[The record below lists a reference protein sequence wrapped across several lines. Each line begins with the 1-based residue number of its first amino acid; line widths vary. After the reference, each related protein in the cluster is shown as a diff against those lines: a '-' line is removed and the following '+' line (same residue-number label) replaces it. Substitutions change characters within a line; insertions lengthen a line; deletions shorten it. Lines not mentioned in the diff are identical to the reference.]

1 MILLLLSILFPL
13 VFGAFVIGRRGGRV
27 GMLALAGGGVSLLI
41 NLATVLFARGG
52 VSIDVGTFRFALE
65 LDSLPRMLMAL
76 APALF
81 LLTFVFLL
89 DTGKNDTKR
98 ARLFGFF
105 FLTLGA
111 LNAVYAS
118 ANLLTFYMFF
128 EIVSLLSF
136 PLVLHNGTERARRAA
151 LIYIGFSFT
160 GTALVLGGMK
170 LAGMEAIEAFT
181 AGGVALSE
189 PHNQLAFL
197 LIALGFGCKAGLY
210 PLSAWMIPA
219 SNESPVSVGA
229 LLSGVVAVMGVLGIV
244 RVSYQ
249 VFGAALLSGGWAQTV
264 LISLACLTAL
274 MGAMLA
280 YREPVLKKRLAYSS
294 ISQLACALIGFLTF
308 TELGFIGGVLQ
319 VFFHAC
325 AKSGLFFSAGVV
337 QEQTGFLRVSEFK
350 GIGRDMPLTMG
361 CFTLLSLSVI
371 GLPPFSGFAAL
382 WELGRGALAF
392 GGTLGRLCV
401 ASMLLSA
408 LLSAGAF
415 LPIAADAFFPGKDFF
430 ACVVGPRTVGWRA
443 MVPILILLAAV
454 LVFGVFP
461 GVFSGVGERL
471 FTTIGGGL
479 S

>member
-1 MILLLLSILFPL
+1 MVLLLLSILFPMC
-13 VFGAFVIGRRGGRV
+13 FGVFVIGRRGGRV
-27 GMLALAGGGVSLLI
+27 GALALGGIVISLMI
-41 NLATVLFARGG
+41 NISALLFARGG
-52 VSIDVGTFRFALE
+52 LSVYVGTFLFALA

-76 APALF
+76 APVLF

-89 DTGKNDTKR
+89 GAGKNDAKR

-128 EIVSLLSF
+128 EVVSLLSF
-136 PLVLHNGTERARRAA
+136 PLVLHDGTERARRAA

-170 LAGMEAIEAFT
+170 LAGMEAIESFT

-197 LIALGFGCKAGLY
+197 LLALGFGCKAGLY
-210 PLSAWMIPA
+210 PLSAWMVPA

-249 VFGAALLSGGWAQTV
+249 VFGAERLSGGWAQTV

-280 YREPVLKKRLAYSS
+280 YREPILKKRLAYSS
-294 ISQLACALIGFLTF
+294 ISQLSYALIGFLTF
-308 TELGFIGGVLQ
+308 TKLGFIGGVLQ

-325 AKSGLFFSAGVV
+325 AKSGLFFSAGAV
-337 QEQTGFLRVSEFK
+337 QEQTGFLRVSEMK

-361 CFTLLSLSVI
+361 CFALLSLSIV
-371 GLPPFSGFAAL
+371 GLPPLGGFAAL
-382 WELGRGALAF
+382 WELSRGAF
-392 GGTLGRLCV
+392 VYGGALGSLCV
-401 ASMLLSA
+401 AVMLLSA

-415 LPIAADAFFPGKDFF
+415 LPVAASAFFPGKDFF
-430 ACVVGPRTVGWRA
+430 ACVNGPRLVGWR
-443 MVPILILLAAV
+443 VLIPILVLSAAV
-454 LVFGVFP
+454 LVFGIFP

-471 FTTIGGGL
+471 FATISGGM

>member
-13 VFGAFVIGRRGGRV
+13 IFGVFVLSRRGGRV
-27 GMLALAGGGVSLLI
+27 GILSLAGCVVSLLI
-41 NLATVLFARGG
+41 NIAAVLFAHGG
-52 VSIDVGTFRFALE
+52 VSMYVGTFLFALE

-76 APALF
+76 APVLF
-81 LLTFVFLL
+81 LLTFIFLL
-89 DTGKNDTKR
+89 DTDQSDVNR

-136 PLVLHNGTERARRAA
+136 PLVLHDGTERARRAA

-170 LAGMEAIEAFT
+170 LAGMESIEAFT
-181 AGGVALSE
+181 VGGVTLSE

-197 LIALGFGCKAGLY
+197 LLVLGFGCKAGLY
-210 PLSAWMIPA
+210 PLSAWMVPA

-249 VFGAALLSGGWAQTV
+249 VFGVSLLSGGWAQTV
-264 LISLACLTAL
+264 SIALACLTAL

-280 YREPVLKKRLAYSS
+280 YKEPVLKKRLAYSS
-294 ISQLACALIGFLTF
+294 ISQLSYALIGFLTF
-308 TELGFIGGVLQ
+308 TQIGFIGGVLQ

-325 AKSGLFFSAGVV
+325 AKSGLFFSAGAV
-337 QEQTGFLRVSEFK
+337 QEQTGFLRVSDYK
-350 GIGRDMPLTMG
+350 GVGRDMPLTMG

-371 GLPPFSGFAAL
+371 GLPPLGGFAAL
-382 WELGRGALAF
+382 WELSRGAAAL
-392 GGTLGRLCV
+392 GGALGSLCV
-401 ASMLLSA
+401 AVMLLSS
-408 LLSAGAF
+408 LLSAGTF
-415 LPIAADAFFPGKDFF
+415 LPIAANAFFPGKDFF
-430 ACVVGPRTVGWRA
+430 ACVKGPRVIGWR
-443 MVPILILLAAV
+443 VLIPILILSAAV
-454 LVFGVFP
+454 VVLGVFP
-461 GVFSGVGERL
+461 GVFSDLGEQL
-471 FTTIGGGL
+471 FTTVSGGL

>member
-1 MILLLLSILFPL
+1 MVLLLLSILFPL
-13 VFGAFVIGRRGGRV
+13 IFGVYVISRHGGRV
-27 GMLALAGGGVSLLI
+27 GALALAGGSVSLLLNI
-41 NLATVLFARGG
+41 LTVLFARGG
-52 VSIDVGTFRFALE
+52 VSMYIGTFLFALE
-65 LDSLPRMLMAL
+65 LDELPRMLMAL
-76 APALF
+76 APVLF
-81 LLTFVFLL
+81 LITFVFLL
-89 DTGKNDTKR
+89 DTGKNDANR
-98 ARLFGFF
+98 ARLYGFF

-136 PLVLHNGTERARRAA
+136 PLVLHDGTERARRAA

-170 LAGMEAIEAFT
+170 LAGMEAIEAFV

-197 LIALGFGCKAGLY
+197 LLALGFGCKAGLY
-210 PLSAWMIPA
+210 PLSAWMVPA

-249 VFGAALLSGGWAQTV
+249 VFGAALLAGGWAQNL
-264 LISLACLTAL
+264 LIFLACLTAL

-294 ISQLACALIGFLTF
+294 ISQLSYALIGFLTF
-308 TELGFIGGVLQ
+308 TELGFVGGVLQ

-325 AKSGLFFSAGVV
+325 AKSGMFFSAGAV
-337 QEQTGFLRVSEFK
+337 QEQTGLLRVSELK
-350 GIGRDMPLTMG
+350 GVGRDMPLTMG
-361 CFTLLSLSVI
+361 CFTLLSLSII
-371 GLPPFSGFAAL
+371 GLPPLGGFAAL
-382 WELGRGALAF
+382 WELSRGAFAF
-392 GGTLGRLCV
+392 GGTLGSVCV
-401 ASMLLSA
+401 MAMLLSA

-415 LPIAADAFFPGKDFF
+415 FPVAATAFFPGKDFF
-430 ACVVGPRTVGWRA
+430 ACVSGPRTVGWRSLA
-443 MVPILILLAAV
+443 PILLLSAAV
-454 LVFGVFP
+454 LVFGIFP
-461 GVFSGVGERL
+461 GVFSGIGERL
-471 FTTIGGGL
+471 FATVGGGL